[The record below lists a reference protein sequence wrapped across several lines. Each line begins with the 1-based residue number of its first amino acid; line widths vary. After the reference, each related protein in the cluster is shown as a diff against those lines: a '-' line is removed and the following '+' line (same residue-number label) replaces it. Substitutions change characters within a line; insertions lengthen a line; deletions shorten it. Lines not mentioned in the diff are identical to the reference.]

1 MFFFLNG
8 KCLKIDHKCW
18 KYLSNLSNMYATVW
32 FLQLQCSLWKFN
44 LPMHLICMSRE
55 EPLLKDIQPTELH
68 EKLQDLSFTEEAQL
82 IDVREPE
89 EV

>member
-1 MFFFLNG
+1 
-8 KCLKIDHKCW
+8 
-18 KYLSNLSNMYATVW
+18 
-32 FLQLQCSLWKFN
+32 
-44 LPMHLICMSRE
+44 MSRE